1 MSPENSAMS
10 DVESLSTKEALNKLK
25 TAIKDELEREQVN
38 FYLLW
43 YKYFKICFMLS
54 SVKRFFFF
62 SNFASV

>member
-1 MSPENSAMS
+1 MSPESSAMS

-43 YKYFKICFMLS
+43 YKYF
-54 SVKRFFFF
+54 
-62 SNFASV
+62 